1 MDEETIHQLRIN
13 NQRYDDLVEE
23 MVKNKRTL
31 GLANIKVSG
40 TLILMLKNKR
50 TLGWFSGNL
59 ILESM
64 VKYKNKITCD

>member
-1 MDEETIHQLRIN
+1 MGEEIIHQLRIN
-13 NQRYDDLVEE
+13 NQRYEDLIEE

-59 ILESM
+59 MLESM
-64 VKYKNKITCD
+64 VKYTCD